1 MTSGSFWNYRR
12 NEVNCSTGKIDNN
25 NNNLINNNKTITINS
40 SNNKNNGKH
49 IKQE

>member
-12 NEVNCSTGKIDNN
+12 NEVNCSTGKIDN